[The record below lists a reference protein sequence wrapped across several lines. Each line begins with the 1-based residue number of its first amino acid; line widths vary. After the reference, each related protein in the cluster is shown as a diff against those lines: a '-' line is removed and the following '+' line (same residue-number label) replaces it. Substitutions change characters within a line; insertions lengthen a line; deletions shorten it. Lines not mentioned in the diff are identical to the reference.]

1 MTMADPGPPAEIKVR
16 RKSRIL
22 WLHFRD
28 GETFELPFEYLRV
41 YSPSAEVRGHGPGE
55 GKLELAK
62 EGVQIREV
70 VPVGNYAVC
79 LKFDDGHESGIY
91 SWAYLYELGAKYDEK
106 WARYLERCEKLGYE
120 RKSPPAPQ

>member
-22 WLHFRD
+22 WVHFRD
-28 GETFELPFEYLRV
+28 GESFELPFEYLRV

-62 EGVQIREV
+62 EH
-70 VPVGNYAVC
+70 Y
-79 LKFDDGHESGIY
+79 
-91 SWAYLYELGAKYDEK
+91 
-106 WARYLERCEKLGYE
+106 
-120 RKSPPAPQ
+120 RKSLATKTTIFLEYDWCRYRLRQLGEKVD